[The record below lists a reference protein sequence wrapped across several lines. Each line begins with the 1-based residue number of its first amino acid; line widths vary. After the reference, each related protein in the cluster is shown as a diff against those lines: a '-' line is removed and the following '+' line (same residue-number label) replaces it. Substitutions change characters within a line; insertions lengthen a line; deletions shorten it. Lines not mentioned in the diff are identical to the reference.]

1 MVPDVKG
8 WCQILTEGMLH
19 CDAFFFFLAFFPPP
33 ALKQGCTGLVHQ
45 DQLDKLILILMIG
58 RKNEQKQ
65 VGV

>member
-1 MVPDVKG
+1 
-8 WCQILTEGMLH
+8 ML
-19 CDAFFFFLAFFPPP
+19 FFFLAFFSPP